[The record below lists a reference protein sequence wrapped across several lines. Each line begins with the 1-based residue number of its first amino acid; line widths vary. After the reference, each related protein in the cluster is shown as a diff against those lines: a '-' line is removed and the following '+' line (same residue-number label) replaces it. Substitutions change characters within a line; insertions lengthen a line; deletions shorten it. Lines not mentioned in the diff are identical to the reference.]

1 MTQFAIAA
9 GVTVFIGA
17 AIQKG
22 FRLHP
27 MHLIGSVVVIILA
40 CVFAVKGRPAVGGT
54 LKDILDFLRGQKVLV
69 AGAIAGLF
77 LGSLLARLT
86 QND

>member
-9 GVTVFIGA
+9 GVAVFIGA

-27 MHLIGSVVVIILA
+27 MHLIASVAVIILA
-40 CVFAVKGRPAVGGT
+40 CVFAAKGRPAVEG
-54 LKDILDFLRGQKVLV
+54 LPKNILDFLDGKKVLV
-69 AGAIAGLF
+69 AGAVAGLF
-77 LGSLLARLT
+77 LGDLLARLT
-86 QND
+86 HSD